1 MPSMRLYNTATRAV
15 EPFTVRDNTVSMYVC
30 GVTPYDTTHVGHGF
44 TYVAFDTL
52 ARHLAHKGYDVRYV
66 QNVTDIDDDILKR
79 AARDG
84 VAWDALGR
92 EQTTIYLRDMVALN
106 VTTPEI
112 YVRAT
117 NEIPTMVKIAHA
129 LLDRGLAYERGGSVY
144 YRVASDPAFGQTL
157 TTLSYDE
164 MLATANANGNYPDDP
179 NKEDPLD
186 FVLWQAAKPG
196 EPSWESP
203 WGQGRPGWHI
213 ECSALS
219 LSYLGQQIDI
229 HGGGSDLVFPHHSC
243 EIAQSVPYTGVA
255 PFARYWVHTAMVR
268 QDGEKMSKSLGNMT
282 FVRDVLHAHH
292 PDALRL
298 YLLDHHYRGVWEYQT
313 NGPETMDTAAAQM
326 REAAGVEGGTG
337 LALDVSRQRER
348 FFNAMDDDLQ
358 TPDAIASCREVAA
371 AILQAAA
378 DGGDVRA
385 AQDSHLSI
393 CDVRSSKRCKRDT
406 IVGGESLTTVCH
418 SSHTSN

>member
-1 MPSMRLYNTATRAV
+1 MRLYNTATRAV

-44 TYVAFDTL
+44 TYVSFDTL
-52 ARHLAHKGYDVRYV
+52 ARHLAHKGHDVRYV

-79 AARDG
+79 AARDS

-92 EQTTIYLRDMVALN
+92 EQTTVYLCDMAALN
-106 VTTPEI
+106 VTTPEL

-117 NEIPTMVKIAHA
+117 TEIPAMVTMARA
-129 LLDRGLAYERGGSVY
+129 LLRRDLAYERGGSVY
-144 YRVASDPAFGQTL
+144 YRVAADPAFGRTL
-157 TTLSYDE
+157 TRLSYEE
-164 MLATANANGNYPDDP
+164 MLVTANANGNHPDDP

-203 WGQGRPGWHI
+203 WGLGRPGWHI

-219 LSYLGQQIDI
+219 LNYLGEQIDI
-229 HGGGSDLVFPHHSC
+229 HGGGSDLIFPHHSC
-243 EIAQSVPYTGVA
+243 EIAQSEPYTGVV

-282 FVRDVLHAHH
+282 FVRDVLRAHH

-298 YLLDHHYRGVWEYQT
+298 YLLDHHYREVWEYRKE
-313 NGPETMDTAAAQM
+313 GPATMDAPAAQL
-326 REAAGVEGGTG
+326 REAVGVESGGRG
-337 LALDVSRQRER
+337 PALDVSRQRER
-348 FFNAMDDDLQ
+348 FFNALDDDLW
-358 TPDAIASCREVAA
+358 TPDAVASSHEVAA

-378 DGGDVRA
+378 DGGAIGD
-385 AQDSHLSI
+385 AQATLREMGG
-393 CDVRSSKRCKRDT
+393 VLGLWLDT
-406 IVGGESLTTVCH
+406 SPARL
-418 SSHTSN
+418 

>member
-92 EQTTIYLRDMVALN
+92 EQTAIYLRDMAALN
-106 VTTPEI
+106 VTTPEL

-313 NGPETMDTAAAQM
+313 NGPETMDAPAAQM
-326 REAAGVEGGTG
+326 REAAGAEGGTG
-337 LALDVSRQRER
+337 RALDVSRQRER

-358 TPDAIASCREVAA
+358 TPHAITSCREVAV
-371 AILQAAA
+371 AILQATAE
-378 DGGDVRA
+378 GGDVRA
-385 AQDSHLSI
+385 AQETLRELASVLGLWL
-393 CDVRSSKRCKRDT
+393 DT
-406 IVGGESLTTVCH
+406 SPARL
-418 SSHTSN
+418 

>member
-385 AQDSHLSI
+385 AQDTLRELAG
-393 CDVRSSKRCKRDT
+393 VLGLWLDT
-406 IVGGESLTTVCH
+406 SPARL
-418 SSHTSN
+418 

>member
-92 EQTTIYLRDMVALN
+92 EQTTIYLRDMAALN
-106 VTTPEI
+106 VTTPEL

-117 NEIPTMVKIAHA
+117 NEIPAMVKIAHA

-144 YRVASDPAFGQTL
+144 YRVASDPSFGQTL
-157 TTLSYDE
+157 TTLSYAE

-203 WGQGRPGWHI
+203 WSLGRPGWHI

-229 HGGGSDLVFPHHSC
+229 HGGGSDLIFPHHSC

-255 PFARYWVHTAMVR
+255 PFARYWVHTAIVR

-282 FVRDVLHAHH
+282 FVRDVLHTHH

-298 YLLDHHYRGVWEYQT
+298 YLLDHHYRGVWEYQP
-313 NGPETMDTAAAQM
+313 NGPETMDAPAAQM

-337 LALDVSRQRER
+337 PALDVSRQRER

-358 TPDAIASCREVAA
+358 TPSAIASCREAA
-371 AILQAAA
+371 VAILQAAA
-378 DGGDVRA
+378 EGWDVRA
-385 AQDSHLSI
+385 AQETLRELAG
-393 CDVRSSKRCKRDT
+393 VLGLWLDT
-406 IVGGESLTTVCH
+406 SPARL
-418 SSHTSN
+418 

>member
-92 EQTTIYLRDMVALN
+92 EQTAIYLRDMAALN
-106 VTTPEI
+106 VTTPEL

-164 MLATANANGNYPDDP
+164 MLVTANANGNYPDDP

-196 EPSWESP
+196 EPSWKSP

-313 NGPETMDTAAAQM
+313 NGPGTMDAAAAGI

-358 TPDAIASCREVAA
+358 TPDAVASCREAAVA
-371 AILQAAA
+371 IRQAAA
-378 DGGDVRA
+378 EGGDVRTAQETLRELA
-385 AQDSHLSI
+385 AVLGLWL
-393 CDVRSSKRCKRDT
+393 DT
-406 IVGGESLTTVCH
+406 SPARL
-418 SSHTSN
+418 

>member
-92 EQTTIYLRDMVALN
+92 EQTAIYLRDMAALN
-106 VTTPEI
+106 VTTPEL

-313 NGPETMDTAAAQM
+313 NGPGTMDAPAAQM
-326 REAAGVEGGTG
+326 REAAGAEGGTG
-337 LALDVSRQRER
+337 RALDVSRQRER

-358 TPDAIASCREVAA
+358 TPHAITSCREVAV
-371 AILQAAA
+371 AIRQATAE
-378 DGGDVRA
+378 GGDVRA
-385 AQDSHLSI
+385 AQETLRELASVLGLWL
-393 CDVRSSKRCKRDT
+393 DT
-406 IVGGESLTTVCH
+406 SPARL
-418 SSHTSN
+418 

>member
-92 EQTTIYLRDMVALN
+92 EQTAIYLRDMAALN
-106 VTTPEI
+106 VTTPEL

-298 YLLDHHYRGVWEYQT
+298 YLLDHHYRGVWEYQM
-313 NGPETMDTAAAQM
+313 NGPETMDAPAAQM
-326 REAAGVEGGTG
+326 REAAGAEGGTG
-337 LALDVSRQRER
+337 RALDVSRQRER

-358 TPDAIASCREVAA
+358 TPHAITSCREVAV
-371 AILQAAA
+371 AILQATAE
-378 DGGDVRA
+378 GGDVRT
-385 AQDSHLSI
+385 AQDTLRELAG
-393 CDVRSSKRCKRDT
+393 VLGLWLDT
-406 IVGGESLTTVCH
+406 SPARL
-418 SSHTSN
+418 

>member
-1 MPSMRLYNTATRAV
+1 MRLYNTATRAV

-44 TYVAFDTL
+44 TYVMFDTL

-92 EQTTIYLRDMVALN
+92 EQTTIYLRDMAALN
-106 VTTPEI
+106 VTTPEL

-129 LLDRGLAYERGGSVY
+129 LLDRGLAYERAGSVY
-144 YRVASDPAFGQTL
+144 YRVASDPAFGHVL

-203 WGQGRPGWHI
+203 WGRGRPGWHI

-298 YLLDHHYRGVWEYQT
+298 YLLNHHYRSVWEYQT
-313 NGPETMDTAAAQM
+313 NGPGTMDAPAAQL
-326 REAAGVEGGTG
+326 REAAGAEGGTG

-348 FFNAMDDDLQ
+348 FFTAMDDDLQ
-358 TPDAIASCREVAA
+358 TPDAVASCREVAV
-371 AILQAAA
+371 AILQAAG

-385 AQDSHLSI
+385 AQETLRELAG
-393 CDVRSSKRCKRDT
+393 VLGLWLDT
-406 IVGGESLTTVCH
+406 SPARL
-418 SSHTSN
+418 